1 MTNQNSIV
9 YDLSS
14 KSKKEVIMLV
24 YLEKSFSQNYEYYEL
39 NINQNGILIASPT
52 NRGIVLGIQTLLQ
65 LIEKYKK
72 DLKLPYLKIK
82 DEL

>member
-65 LIEKYKK
+65 LIEEHKK